1 MKRPSHV
8 PLDVFL
14 EEIKFF
20 ELGQEALAKFKE
32 DEGFPAVAVE
42 EPMPENEKLKM
53 LWILFEHP
61 EASIPARIVAL
72 VSILVI
78 VVSVI
83 TFCLETLPQFK
94 HYKILHYANNITRIV
109 EAEVPSPTETFF
121 IIETGCIIWFSVEL
135 FIRLIA
141 CPSKLDFAKDI
152 MNWIDLVA
160 ILPYFGTLSVM
171 MSGGFEEK
179 SKQLIHVQFRPGEK
193 QTQPISFSILRATRL
208 VRVFRIFKLSRH
220 SKGLQILGMTLK
232 ASMRELA
239 LLIFFLFIGVVLFSS
254 AVYYAE
260 AGSEKSF
267 FKSIPEAFWWAVV
280 TMTTVGYGDLRPIG
294 LWGKIVGSFCA
305 IAGVLTLALP
315 VPVIVSNFN
324 YFYHREMDQAD
335 LDKINIHHVK
345 ACPFLPQKVGFKKID
360 SSTTIR
366 SKTGGDQNEV
376 EDNLDQNYRGNELD
390 IDDEE
395 EGEMDGVSEKSSLLS
410 IYKTSKS
417 SVHLTTKEKE
427 GKKTSSLF
435 RRASLVLEKS
445 LGKKKQ
451 DECEATCSSKMIKS
465 SSASRINGVSVR
477 GSRSFTL
484 TTDGSRLSN
493 IEEEMILLS
502 NQFEDGIGSEKARRS
517 SSATSSTKGIGHAV
531 DCPARRSS
539 NKQKDDQVQPS
550 LNVFSPTRFV

>member
-1 MKRPSHV
+1 MKRPSNV

-20 ELGQEALAKFKE
+20 ELGQETLSKFKE
-32 DEGFPAVAVE
+32 DEGFPAVVVA
-42 EPMPENEKLKM
+42 EPMPENEHLKM

-61 EASIPARIVAL
+61 EASIPARVVAL

-121 IIETGCIIWFSVEL
+121 IIETVCIIWFSVEL
-135 FIRLIA
+135 LIRLIA

-179 SKQLIHVQFRPGEK
+179 TKQLIHVQFRPGEK
-193 QTQPISFSILRATRL
+193 QTQPISFAILRATRL

-360 SSTTIR
+360 SCTTIR
-366 SKTGGDQNEV
+366 SASGRDHIDQGYHDHDSDV
-376 EDNLDQNYRGNELD
+376 D
-390 IDDEE
+390 DDEVDHLE
-395 EGEMDGVSEKSSLLS
+395 EVSDKSSLIS
-410 IYKTSKS
+410 IYKS
-417 SVHLTTKEKE
+417 STRTHCTTNGKE
-427 GKKTSSLF
+427 GKKSSSLL
-435 RRASLVLEKS
+435 RRASLALEKS
-445 LGKKKQ
+445 LGGKKR
-451 DECEATCSSKMIKS
+451 EGESLASRLVRSHSSG
-465 SSASRINGVSVR
+465 SRINGVSVR

-493 IEEEMILLS
+493 IEEEMVLLS
-502 NQFEDGIGSEKARRS
+502 NQFGEDGFGNVTDTDKPRRR
-517 SSATSSTKGIGHAV
+517 SSATSATKSTGLV
-531 DCPARRSS
+531 
-539 NKQKDDQVQPS
+539 
-550 LNVFSPTRFV
+550 

>member
-366 SKTGGDQNEV
+366 SKTIGDQND
-376 EDNLDQNYRGNELD
+376 EDDDVNQENRYESD
-390 IDDEE
+390 IDEE
-395 EGEMDGVSEKSSLLS
+395 EDIDNISEKSSLIS
-410 IYKTSKS
+410 INKINKS
-417 SVHLTTKEKE
+417 IVHGTTKENE

-451 DECEATCSSKMIKS
+451 DSSEATCSSKMDRS
-465 SSASRINGVSVR
+465 STASGSRINGVSVR

-502 NQFEDGIGSEKARRS
+502 NQFEDGIGNEKARRK
-517 SSATSSTKGIGHAV
+517 SSAASSMGETGHAV
-531 DCPARRSS
+531 DCPVRRSS
-539 NKQKDDQVQPS
+539 NEQRDEQVQS
-550 LNVFSPTRFV
+550 RNVFSSTRFV